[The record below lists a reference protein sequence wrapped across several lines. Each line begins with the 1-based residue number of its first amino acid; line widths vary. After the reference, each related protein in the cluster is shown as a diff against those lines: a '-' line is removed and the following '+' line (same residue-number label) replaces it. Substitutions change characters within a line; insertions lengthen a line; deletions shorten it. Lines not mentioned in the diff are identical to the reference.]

1 MIAKDT
7 NRMEKKMLFF
17 AMFLLSLSLISSFS
31 ISGGESYSFSSAEFD
46 YWEVIGNSS
55 NMDGME
61 IIWENGNT
69 TISFQKDFATDDF
82 TLVFFNPGS
91 EIVKVPYSV
100 GGGGGS
106 SKTITEYVDRNVTK
120 YVDRNIT
127 TIVEKEVPGESV
139 KPYRI
144 WQKLQ
149 LMVEKVLPLMI

>member
-1 MIAKDT
+1 MKD
-7 NRMEKKMLFF
+7 KIIIF

-31 ISGGESYSFSSAEFD
+31 ISGGESYSFSSVEFD
-46 YWEVIGNSS
+46 YWEVIGNLS

-61 IIWENGNT
+61 IVWENGNT

-91 EIVKVPYSV
+91 EIVTVPYSV
-100 GGGGGS
+100 GGGGG
-106 SKTITEYVDRNVTK
+106 TRTIYEDRNITEYVDRNV
-120 YVDRNIT
+120 T

-144 WQKLQ
+144 GILFLAVVIILILLYIIRRRSKNN
-149 LMVEKVLPLMI
+149 E